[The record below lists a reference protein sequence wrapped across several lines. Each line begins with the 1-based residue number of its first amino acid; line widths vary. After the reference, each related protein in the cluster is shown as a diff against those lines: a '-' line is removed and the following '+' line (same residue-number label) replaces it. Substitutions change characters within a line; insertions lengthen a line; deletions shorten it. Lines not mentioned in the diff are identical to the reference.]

1 MGNGPGVEREKREDS
16 AITVATRVVAAWAV
30 ILAGLLALGWLLT
43 GPIEPAVDPWDDD
56 VVRWF
61 AGERTADLSDAA
73 DVGTLLGET
82 IVGVAVA
89 VLVAV
94 VLSLWGRSIRPAVF
108 FGLVLA
114 GVGGFYA
121 IATMLISRD
130 RPPVRILDPG
140 LVPDDS
146 FPSGHLGT
154 AIAVY
159 GGTVLVLR
167 WLAPR
172 ARAWAWLLL
181 LVPVAV
187 ALARLYQG
195 AHHPTDELASVLYTT
210 AWLGVV
216 SRVVLGSATATGAD
230 PARQPVG
237 ARSTH

>member
-1 MGNGPGVEREKREDS
+1 MRAGPAGSGGVNAGPAGNGARVERERTAGAVG
-16 AITVATRVVAAWAV
+16 AIAATVVAAWAV
-30 ILAGLLALGWLLT
+30 ILAGVLGLGWLLT
-43 GPIEPAVDPWDDD
+43 GPLEPTVDPWDDS
-56 VVRWF
+56 VARWF
-61 AGERTADLSDAA
+61 AGGRTADLNTVADA
-73 DVGTLLGET
+73 GTFLGET

-89 VLVAV
+89 VVVAAT
-94 VLSLWGRSIRPAVF
+94 LSLWRRSVRPAAF

-121 IATMLISRD
+121 VATALISRD

-146 FPSGHLGT
+146 FPSGHLAT

-159 GGTVLVLR
+159 GGTAMVLW

-172 ARAWAWLLL
+172 TRPWIWLLL

-187 ALARLYQG
+187 GLARLYQG

-210 AWLGVV
+210 AWLAVAGT
-216 SRVVLGSATATGAD
+216 VLLKRTG
-230 PARQPVG
+230 
-237 ARSTH
+237 